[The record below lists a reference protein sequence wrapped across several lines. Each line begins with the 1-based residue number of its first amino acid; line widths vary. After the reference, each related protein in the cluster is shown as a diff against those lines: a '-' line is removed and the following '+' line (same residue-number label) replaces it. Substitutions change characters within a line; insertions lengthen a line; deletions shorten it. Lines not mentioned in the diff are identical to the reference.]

1 MLTRSFFKTATLFA
15 IPAAL
20 LVTSCDPALIGSG
33 AILSETRDVKDF
45 TGLHISV
52 PGDVSVTQSD
62 TFSVQI
68 QAEEN
73 LLPYL
78 ETERKGN
85 ELHIYFSRNVRD
97 VDGLRITITMPNL
110 KNVQLSGSAE
120 MLTHGTFEGATLNL
134 GVSGSGS
141 LMLDDMQFPYI
152 AANVSGSGEIGLRG
166 QTEELD
172 IQVSGSGE
180 VDALHCAGK
189 VGDVH
194 VSGSGSVWLTVSD
207 LLKAHISGS
216 GNVWYEGNPA
226 LDTHISGSGKVRKL

>member
-1 MLTRSFFKTATLFA
+1 MFTRSFFKIALLIVAPAT
-15 IPAAL
+15 L
-20 LVTSCDPALIGSG
+20 LVTSCDPSLIGSG
-33 AILSETRDVKDF
+33 AILSENRDLKDF

-62 TFSVQI
+62 TFRVQV

-78 ETERKGN
+78 QTERQGN
-85 ELHIYFSRNVRD
+85 ELHVYFSRNVSN
-97 VDGLRITITMPNL
+97 VDGLRIIVSMPEL
-110 KNVQLSGSAE
+110 KNVQLSGSAQ
-120 MLTHGTFEGATLNL
+120 MVTNGTFEGGTLNL

-141 LMLDDMQFPYI
+141 LMLDDMLFPYI
-152 AANVSGSGEIGLRG
+152 SATVSGSGEIGLRG

-172 IQVSGSGE
+172 VHVSGSGE
-180 VDALHCAGK
+180 VDAQHCPAEIA
-189 VGDVH
+189 DVH
-194 VSGSGSVWLTVSD
+194 VSGSGTVWLMVSD

-226 LDTHISGSGKVRKL
+226 LDTHVSGSGKVRKL